1 MRDIKI
7 LEAYYINELKSKLYG
22 YFTFST
28 KILEGSDLDNL
39 LSLNELIKL
48 KDSINPKNLVE
59 VTQLY

>member
-1 MRDIKI
+1 LDCN
-7 LEAYYINELKSKLYG
+7 EWYYRVNFTSKYG

-48 KDSINPKNLVE
+48 KDSINPKK
-59 VTQLY
+59 T